1 MDGIHSILGAYTDAK
16 ENAIR
21 GDFIDRLHS
30 KHTVV
35 LIVVIIMLIG
45 FKQYNEDMIKCW
57 LPAHLNG
64 EQGNYAHQLCW
75 VNSTYHFPG
84 IEDADRFP
92 QSDRF
97 KVKYYQFIL
106 FILAGQVLLFMV
118 PTYIWNKVSAS
129 SGGYIKK
136 LLDQTERSANIAD
149 ILENEKKR
157 ITKLEEKKAEKL
169 KRRAAKEVKLLKS
182 TSISSGNESIDE
194 MEGLLTSEFKEG
206 LVSDFNSLIENVYN
220 EPKQAAKLLKATNIE
235 QKTDLAKRNG
245 SEKKKAASY
254 AISKVLNAMK
264 PKAGLRN
271 LVNINQTI

>member
-1 MDGIHSILGAYTDAK
+1 MESIHTILGAYRDAK

-35 LIVVIIMLIG
+35 LIVAIIMLIG
-45 FKQYNEDMIKCW
+45 FKQYSEDMIRCW
-57 LPAHLNG
+57 LPEHLNG
-64 EQGNYAHQLCW
+64 KQGRYAHQLCW

-92 QSDRF
+92 ESDKF

-136 LLDQTERSANIAD
+136 LLDQTERSANIAK

-157 ITKLEEKKAEKL
+157 IKSEEE
-169 KRRAAKEVKLLKS
+169 AAKEPKLLKS
-182 TSISSGNESIDE
+182 VAGASGEA
-194 MEGLLTSEFKEG
+194 EGLLPSELKDT
-206 LVSDFNSLIENVYN
+206 LVSDFHSLIENVYN
-220 EPKQAAKLLKATNIE
+220 EPKQAAKLLKATGRQVLKN
-235 QKTDLAKRNG
+235 KWSPTR
-245 SEKKKAASY
+245 S
-254 AISKVLNAMK
+254 ISKVLSAMK

-271 LVNINQTI
+271 LVNKN